1 MNGLTGMEK
10 FSHLEDK
17 IYLTIAFVKKL
28 REEKEQLE
36 KENAEL
42 KRASGTE
49 TAQLEEKIEK
59 LLSER
64 DAIQLKVEAMLEAM
78 TMIDTEVAEAV
89 GAAFLVAFTSTG
101 DSARRLARYRGPIP
115 ILAFTT
121 TDAARSQRAMTW
133 GVETFKMVAV
143 EHTDEMVR
151 QVDEALLQAVQ
162 RVIEGIPAPV
172 LHRVVAR
179 PLDVEGATRRL
190 FSLLEEKEE
199 FGWREALGPAP
210 TITDV
215 LSTLLALLELAR
227 RGTVSLTQAA
237 AFAPMVIRRDTSRPA
252 D

>member
-89 GAAFLVAFTSTG
+89 G
-101 DSARRLARYRGPIP
+101 R
-115 ILAFTT
+115 
-121 TDAARSQRAMTW
+121 
-133 GVETFKMVAV
+133 
-143 EHTDEMVR
+143 
-151 QVDEALLQAVQ
+151 
-162 RVIEGIPAPV
+162 
-172 LHRVVAR
+172 
-179 PLDVEGATRRL
+179 
-190 FSLLEEKEE
+190 
-199 FGWREALGPAP
+199 
-210 TITDV
+210 
-215 LSTLLALLELAR
+215 
-227 RGTVSLTQAA
+227 
-237 AFAPMVIRRDTSRPA
+237 
-252 D
+252 